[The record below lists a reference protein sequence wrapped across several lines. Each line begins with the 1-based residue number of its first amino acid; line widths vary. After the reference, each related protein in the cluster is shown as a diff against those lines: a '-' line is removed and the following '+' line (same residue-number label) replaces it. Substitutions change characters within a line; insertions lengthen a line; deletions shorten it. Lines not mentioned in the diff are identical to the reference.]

1 MCWNWVFVF
10 LSLSPSSSVT
20 TVIVLSPKKR
30 PRISQVCGVFT
41 GHGRAGALPNHHH
54 SLLQRSHGVPANVW
68 HHKPG
73 VVLCCTGLVGRLPD
87 VTLVHQDNKPPR
99 TVYQHAFTFCPMKL
113 IIFFFWCVDVYDLE
127 TPCLFAMCFNTQHE
141 TLVEPVAF
149 LQ

>member
-20 TVIVLSPKKR
+20 TVIVLSPQKR
-30 PRISQVCGVFT
+30 PRISQVRRVFT
-41 GHGRAGALPNHHH
+41 GHGRTGALPDHHH

-87 VTLVHQDNKPPR
+87 GILVHQDNKPPCVSVC
-99 TVYQHAFTFCPMKL
+99 VYVVSHE
-113 IIFFFWCVDVYDLE
+113 IDFFFFICWCLWPGDTMPFCYV
-127 TPCLFAMCFNTQHE
+127 FNTQDE
-141 TLVEPVAF
+141 TLVEPVPF